1 MSRRSLQVV
10 VADTFTSLSA
20 MHLGPDAWLSQ
31 RAVLLLV
38 VGLLLLPCC
47 FPRNLQAMGEQ
58 CPVVSVIKLW
68 HQQVFYCCN
77 NKNLGWVHA

>member
-1 MSRRSLQVV
+1 LQVV
-10 VADTFTSLSA
+10 VADTFTSLCT

-47 FPRNLQAMGEQ
+47 FPRNLQAMGEHT
-58 CPVVSVIKLW
+58 CL
-68 HQQVFYCCN
+68 
-77 NKNLGWVHA
+77 

>member
-1 MSRRSLQVV
+1 MCHLPLPTDSLHALDNCLGGCWLQVV
-10 VADTFTSLSA
+10 VADTFTSLSV

-58 CPVVSVIKLW
+58 II
-68 HQQVFYCCN
+68 
-77 NKNLGWVHA
+77 